1 MEELK
6 SRALYAYFGELGI
19 FNDDIPGHSFYQ
31 LGLLDELSQVHK
43 VDGFE
48 FFNYIDWDARIKD
61 GNPVFPNDRIGEV
74 FEKYCR
80 DLIFEYRIQFGKVI
94 NRIQNKWYSK
104 IFLKAR
110 FRNLSTL
117 QKKLMDASR
126 FEIMIE
132 TALQAGYD
140 PSDIIIL
147 DTDLS
152 LSDTFLNTVRELGL
166 TIEIPSVTMRACSKR
181 FLESCLEV
189 HVSESWKRPD
199 HLTYYGN
206 LSFENYKVGHSKDPI
221 IRDIIDSADS
231 AKKFNGDKFTLTVAA
246 KVTSELEE
254 WIAPKMQVV
263 ICSRQ
268 ERAEIWNS
276 LLHSLVSINVS
287 KNLYLEKG
295 FTPARVYESLML
307 GAIPVSYKD
316 PRLHPAM
323 CFETVDQFFE
333 ICKFLSECSAEDY
346 NKLLTQMVA
355 NANK

>member
-1 MEELK
+1 MEK
-6 SRALYAYFGELGI
+6 IQSRALYAYFGQLGL
-19 FNDDIPGHSFYQ
+19 FEDNIPGHTFYQ
-31 LGLLDELSQVHK
+31 LGLLDEISQIHQ

-48 FFNYIDWDARIKD
+48 FFNYIDGDSKITDARPI
-61 GNPVFPNDRIGEV
+61 FPNDKLGEV
-74 FEKYCR
+74 FDKYC
-80 DLIFEYRIQFGKVI
+80 DSLIFDYRIPFSKVI
-94 NRIQNKWYSK
+94 NRIENKWYSK

-126 FEIMIE
+126 FEAIIQ
-132 TALQAGYD
+132 TAIKAGYR
-140 PSDIIIL
+140 PHEIIIL

-152 LSDTFLNTVRELGL
+152 LSDDFIKKANELGL
-166 TIEIPSVTMRACSKR
+166 TIETPSVSMRACSRR
-181 FLESCLEV
+181 FLRSCVEV

-206 LSFENYKVGHSKDPI
+206 LSFENYKTGHSKDPI
-221 IRDIIDSADS
+221 IRDLIDSIDGIE
-231 AKKFNGDKFTLTVAA
+231 KFSGDKFTMTVAA
-246 KVTSELEE
+246 KVTKELEE
-254 WIAPKMQVV
+254 WIAPKTQVV
-263 ICSRQ
+263 ITSRH
-268 ERAEIWNS
+268 ERSEIWDS

-323 CFETVDQFFE
+323 SFETVEEFFE
-333 ICKFLSECSAEDY
+333 ICKFLSECSADDY
-346 NKLLTQMVA
+346 NRILVQMA
-355 NANK
+355 DSI

>member
-6 SRALYAYFGELGI
+6 SRALYAYFGQLGL
-19 FNDDIPGHSFYQ
+19 FDDNIPGHTFYQ
-31 LGLLDELSQVHK
+31 LGLLDELSQQHE

-48 FFNYIDWDARIKD
+48 FFNYIDGDNRVKDAR
-61 GNPVFPNDRIGEV
+61 PQFPNDKIGEV
-74 FEKYCR
+74 FDRYCKELVF
-80 DLIFEYRIQFGKVI
+80 DYRIQFSKVV
-94 NRIQNKWYSK
+94 NRIQNKWYKK

-117 QKKLMDASR
+117 QKKMLDAAR
-126 FEIMIE
+126 FEILIQ
-132 TALQAGYD
+132 TALTAGYR
-140 PSDIIIL
+140 PHDIIIL

-152 LSDTFLNTVRELGL
+152 LSEDFLRKANELGL
-166 TIEIPSVTMRACSKR
+166 TIEVPSVTMKASSKR
-181 FLESCLEV
+181 FLEDCLAV
-189 HVSESWKRPD
+189 HVTESYKRQD

-206 LSFENYKVGHSKDPI
+206 LSFENYKTGHSKDPI
-221 IRDIIDSADS
+221 IRDIIDTVESV
-231 AKKFNGDKFTLTVAA
+231 KKFNGDGFTLTVAA
-246 KVTSELEE
+246 KVTQELED
-254 WIAPKMQVV
+254 WIAPKMHVV
-263 ICSRQ
+263 ISARE
-268 ERAEIWNS
+268 ERSEIWNS

-323 CFETVDQFFE
+323 SFETVDEFFE

-346 NKLLTQMVA
+346 NKILTQMIA
-355 NANK
+355 AC

>member
-1 MEELK
+1 MEKLK
-6 SRALYAYFGELGI
+6 SRALYAYFGELGL
-19 FNDDIPGHSFYQ
+19 FDGDIPGHTFYQ
-31 LGLLDELSQVHK
+31 LGLLDEISQEHK

-48 FFNYIDWDARIKD
+48 FFNYIDGDDRIKD
-61 GNPVFPNDRIGEV
+61 GRPVFPNDKIGEV
-74 FEKYCR
+74 FNKYC
-80 DLIFEYRIQFGKVI
+80 DSLVFDYRIQFSKVV

-117 QKKLMDASR
+117 QKKLMDAAR
-126 FEIMIE
+126 FEILIQ
-132 TALQAGYD
+132 TALKAGYR

-152 LSDTFLNTVRELGL
+152 LSEEFRAKASELGL

-181 FLESCLEV
+181 FLEECLSV
-189 HVSESWKRPD
+189 HIAESWKRPD

-206 LSFENYKVGHSKDPI
+206 LSFENYKTGHSKDPI
-221 IRDIIDSADS
+221 IRDIVDSIES
-231 AKKFNGDKFTLTVAA
+231 VEKFNGDKFTLTVAA
-246 KVTSELEE
+246 KVTQELED

-263 ICSRQ
+263 ISSRS
-268 ERAEIWNS
+268 ERSEIWNS
-276 LLHSLVSINVS
+276 MLHSLVSINVS
-287 KNLYLEKG
+287 KNLYLERG

-307 GAIPVSYKD
+307 GVIPVSYKD

-323 CFETVDQFFE
+323 SFETVDQFFE

-346 NKLLTQMVA
+346 NKILTQMITA
-355 NANK
+355 C